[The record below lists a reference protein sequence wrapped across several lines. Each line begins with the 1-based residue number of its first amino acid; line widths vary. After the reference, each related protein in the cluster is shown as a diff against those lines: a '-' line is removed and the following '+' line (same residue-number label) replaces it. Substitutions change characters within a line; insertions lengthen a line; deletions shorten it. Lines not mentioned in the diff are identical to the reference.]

1 MKLSRTMKTSW
12 LIAVIS
18 LLVLIIGA
26 YQVWLIWPS
35 LVLSAIEWQREVN
48 AELADLLYSAQSE
61 PLVSGGYL
69 VGFSFLYGMLHS
81 LGPGHGKVIVSTYLA
96 THPAKVRASL
106 MLTIIS
112 AICQAL
118 VAILLVS
125 VLIWGFNASMRVV
138 NEKAAT
144 FVALS
149 FVLVVVLGLLICWKA
164 SKQIY
169 RAIRVPKLKVKTLT
183 PITASPMMSMNAPSS
198 LLMPQSAVHAADH
211 SHDECGC
218 GHQHV
223 AGADEIN
230 QASTLR
236 EYVGI
241 VASIGIRP
249 CTGAIMALLFANMV
263 GTYWLGVM
271 SALAMAGGTALTTSI
286 IAILTLTS
294 KKIVKRYLAATSSDK
309 TAPWQLAGYY
319 VQLFGGLLL
328 IAIGLLL
335 FSSQDT
341 GMSQVF

>member
-1 MKLSRTMKTSW
+1 MKLSQKIKTSW
-12 LIAVIS
+12 LVAISS
-18 LLVLIIGA
+18 LLMLMIGA

-35 LVLSAIEWQREVN
+35 LVLAAIEWQREVN
-48 AELADLLYSAQSE
+48 GQLADLLYSAQSE
-61 PLVSGGYL
+61 PLVSGSYL

-169 RAIRVPKLKVKTLT
+169 RAIRAPKLKVKALT
-183 PITASPMMSMNAPSS
+183 PIAAQPAMSMSAPGS
-198 LLMPQSAVHAADH
+198 LLMPQSVLHTTQH
-211 SHDECGC
+211 SHDKCGC

-223 AGADEIN
+223 AGADAIN
-230 QASTLR
+230 EASTMR

-263 GTYWLGVM
+263 GTYWLGMM

-294 KKIVKRYLAATSSDK
+294 KKIVKRYLAATSSDN

-335 FSSQDT
+335 VSSQDT
-341 GMSQVF
+341 GISQVL